1 MDFSYDPPEN
11 FRTSIDRLHEL
22 VAKEAGTDDFGPTD
36 YLPPLKVLLQSMD
49 FDPHF
54 SEQGRRLAWGQVVG
68 VLRSRAHAIKS
79 MKENPG
85 FDAQPITSPVVIT
98 GVPRTGTTALHRLM
112 AVDPRLQGLQTWLLD
127 SPMPRPP
134 IETWKSYP
142 QFQATVAALEAQYAA
157 APEK

>member
-1 MDFSYDPPEN
+1 
-11 FRTSIDRLHEL
+11 
-22 VAKEAGTDDFGPTD
+22 
-36 YLPPLKVLLQSMD
+36 MD

-85 FDAQPITSPVVIT
+85 FDAKPITGPVVIT

-112 AVDPRLQGLQTWLLD
+112 AVDARFQGLQTWLLD
-127 SPMPRPP
+127 YPMPRPP
-134 IETWKSYP
+134 IETWSELP
-142 QFQATVAALEAQYAA
+142 RVPPDRRRARGALRRRPESARRAPPGRRRSPRMLHDAA
-157 APEK
+157 AQLHLQPLGVRRLVLADL